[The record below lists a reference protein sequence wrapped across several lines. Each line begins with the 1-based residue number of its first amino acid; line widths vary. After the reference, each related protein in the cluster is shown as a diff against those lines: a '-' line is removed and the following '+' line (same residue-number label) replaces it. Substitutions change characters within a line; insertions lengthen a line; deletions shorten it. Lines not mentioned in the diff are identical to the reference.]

1 MHAPGPHRDCIVST
15 NQPIM
20 CIHAYIHTSF
30 QNRAG
35 TIAHS
40 PRYVH
45 LQPENTP
52 KTKTVVRIYPF
63 LRHPLLHLKI
73 TRYVYLSSCAV
84 GFRRIFTCTCES
96 FFSISV
102 LHNGLLQTK
111 RYVPPSE
118 GKSCI
123 TYIGVPGEHV
133 TPLAR
138 RYFGLGG
145 SRRFM
150 YVLRLS

>member
-1 MHAPGPHRDCIVST
+1 MYT
-15 NQPIM
+15 
-20 CIHAYIHTSF
+20 
-30 QNRAG
+30 
-35 TIAHS
+35 
-40 PRYVH
+40 
-45 LQPENTP
+45 
-52 KTKTVVRIYPF
+52 F
-63 LRHPLLHLKI
+63 LRAQLDFDVFLPARVK
-73 TRYVYLSSCAV
+73 
-84 GFRRIFTCTCES
+84 S